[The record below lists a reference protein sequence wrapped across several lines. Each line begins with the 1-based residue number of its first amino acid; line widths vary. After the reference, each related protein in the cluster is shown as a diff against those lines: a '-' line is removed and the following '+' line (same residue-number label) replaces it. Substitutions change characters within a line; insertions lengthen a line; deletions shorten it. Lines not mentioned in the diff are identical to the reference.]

1 VAQNSTIEKFLGS
14 VVAVHHAGVLPGG
27 RKRNAAGAS
36 RRGHKVYGGEEG
48 QRDFRHLPSPH
59 RDLSVALFLG
69 GITAAFKRRKIKG
82 IVLALSVITI
92 TSAAIFLAFL
102 PLAKE

>member
-1 VAQNSTIEKFLGS
+1 MQEYSLAVEKEMQQARQEEATKFTE
-14 VVAVHHAGVLPGG
+14 A
-27 RKRNAAGAS
+27 RKANEIS
-36 RRGHKVYGGEEG
+36 DTYLLLTVI
-48 QRDFRHLPSPH
+48 F
-59 RDLSVALFLG
+59 SVALFLG
-69 GITAAFKRRKIKG
+69 GITTAFKRRKIKG